1 MSRSETKKRQKLR
14 TKIKKS
20 IKEGKKPN
28 NPLRIKGRFGME
40 EDRLGMGGMD
50 LALSDKKAKE
60 AVFGKKRSILDTLLM
75 AAEAEKARKKA
86 SKTVP
91 KFMNMGGVIPG
102 RGGSFKG
109 VK

>member
-20 IKEGKKPN
+20 IKEVKKPN

-60 AVFGKKRSILDTLLM
+60 AVFGKKRSILDTLLLQGR
-75 AAEAEKARKKA
+75 AEKARKKIM
-86 SKTVP
+86 P

>member
-1 MSRSETKKRQKLR
+1 MSKSKTKERQKLR

-60 AVFGKKRSILDTLLM
+60 AVFGKKRSILDTLLLQGR
-75 AAEAEKARKKA
+75 AEKARKKIM
-86 SKTVP
+86 P

>member
-60 AVFGKKRSILDTLLM
+60 AVFGKKRSILDTLLLQGR
-75 AAEAEKARKKA
+75 AEKARKKIM
-86 SKTVP
+86 P